1 MDNQNHNKELNIYEL
16 LNMLYQKKF
25 LIIVLTTSF
34 TILSVLVSLILP
46 NMYTSSA
53 LLAPSEQNNSLSSK
67 VGGISAIAGM
77 AGVSLGGESI
87 IPSVEAI
94 ERIKSFDFFRESILP
109 NIKKENLLAVKSW
122 DPSRNLINYH
132 KSDFDI
138 TTNKWVRKVKYP
150 KQTEPS
156 NQELFEEFQKIIT
169 IVENKK
175 TQFVTISINH
185 QSPHIAQKW
194 LNIIIYN
201 INESMRDDEKMLA
214 TNSIEFLNETIKNT
228 NLIEIKESISGLLEN
243 QIQKLMLASANEFFV
258 FKVIDSPLVREKKS
272 SPNRIFIVIL
282 GALFGF
288 MIGILISFFS
298 YLSKVK
304 D

>member
-1 MDNQNHNKELNIYEL
+1 MNNQNLSKELNIYEL
-16 LNMLYQKKF
+16 LNILFKKKV

-46 NMYTSSA
+46 NVYTSSA

-77 AGVSLGGESI
+77 AGVSLGGENVTPSI
-87 IPSVEAI
+87 EAI
-94 ERIKSFDFFRESILP
+94 ERIKSFDFFQESILP

-122 DPSRNLINYH
+122 DPSKNSINYD

-175 TQFVTISINH
+175 TQFVTISIDH
-185 QSPHIAQKW
+185 QSPYVAQKW
-194 LNIIIYN
+194 LKIIIYN
-201 INESMRDDEKMLA
+201 INETMRDDEKMLA
-214 TNSIEFLNETIKNT
+214 TNSIEFLNETMKNT
-228 NLIEIKESISGLLEN
+228 NLIEIKDSISGLLEN

-258 FKVIDSPLVREKKS
+258 FKVIDSPLVREEKS
-272 SPNRIFIVIL
+272 SPNRIFIVII

-288 MIGILISFFS
+288 MIGILSSFFS
-298 YLSKVK
+298 HLSKVK